1 MQRRRNKLSSLSFH
15 CTCGWTDG
23 RKEGGRDNLNGLI
36 RREREINRWMQFR
49 QRARHLRQQWG
60 EDGRV
65 GRGGSDRRE
74 REAPSFPLAIAIANF
89 SFPHTRCEEDEE
101 GRRNVLT
108 FYPCQPHSIVV
119 RTSTPPPVNLPR
131 PSTAALQHE
140 NREWGIG
147 GIGGERRASIS
158 KNDDI
163 FAF

>member
-1 MQRRRNKLSSLSFH
+1 MKSIDGCSSVNAPDICDS
-15 CTCGWTDG
+15 
-23 RKEGGRDNLNGLI
+23 NGARMDELGEADRI
-36 RREREINRWMQFR
+36 GER
-49 QRARHLRQQWG
+49 G
-60 EDGRV
+60 TG
-65 GRGGSDRRE
+65 
-74 REAPSFPLAIAIANF
+74 APSFPLAIAIANF

-140 NREWGIG
+140 NREWG
-147 GIGGERRASIS
+147 GIGGERKASIS

>member
-1 MQRRRNKLSSLSFH
+1 MDAVPSTRPTSA
-15 CTCGWTDG
+15 TA
-23 RKEGGRDNLNGLI
+23 
-36 RREREINRWMQFR
+36 M
-49 QRARHLRQQWG
+49 
-60 EDGRV
+60 
-65 GRGGSDRRE
+65 GRGSARMDELGEADRIGE
-74 REAPSFPLAIAIANF
+74 RGTGAPSFPLAIAIANF
-89 SFPHTRCEEDEE
+89 SFPHTRCEEGEK

-158 KNDDI
+158 KKRRHICLLNR
-163 FAF
+163 

>member
-1 MQRRRNKLSSLSFH
+1 M
-15 CTCGWTDG
+15 
-23 RKEGGRDNLNGLI
+23 NGLI

-74 REAPSFPLAIAIANF
+74 RERKAPSFPLAIAIANF

-108 FYPCQPHSIVV
+108 FYPYQPHSIIVRTFRT

-147 GIGGERRASIS
+147 GIGGERRASFS